1 MTDGCYVCASPD
13 LAEGTDLRNPTCAA
27 HVGAHRHVVSMR
39 NAPATG
45 DHLALCRCGWSA
57 QQPRT
62 LEGYQEI
69 DALVKAHW
77 RLICGEPA

>member
-1 MTDGCYVCASPD
+1 MAGTCYVCDSPD
-13 LAEGTDLRNPTCAA
+13 LVECAPPHSPTCAA
-27 HVGAHRHVVSMR
+27 HVDARNHVVSMR

-57 QQPRT
+57 QKPRT
-62 LEGYQEI
+62 LEGYREI

-77 RLICGEPA
+77 RLICGESA